1 MKSYTK
7 TSTNKLVDRF
17 DNELRALLL
26 NDLSSVKGVK
36 EKFIHSNP
44 RARAQ
49 VRLSVA

>member
-1 MKSYTK
+1 MKSHTK
-7 TSTNKLVDRF
+7 SSTNKLVDRF

-26 NDLSSVKGVK
+26 NDLNSIRGFK

>member
-7 TSTNKLVDRF
+7 PASYKLVDRF

-26 NDLSSVKGVK
+26 HELNAIKAVKSQYLHGNTQV
-36 EKFIHSNP
+36 
-44 RARAQ
+44 RAQ

>member
-26 NDLSSVKGVK
+26 TELTSMKGVK
-36 EKFIHSNP
+36 AQFIHSNP